1 MQEKFYYIVGV
12 SLVVLLVLVVYVG
25 SRVQNLEL
33 GLMNV
38 DSRLSAIESQLGI
51 VNKTSYDSGAFSN
64 DQYGASVYDT
74 LQGDSYQNS
83 VDSADTGYDAGYDDG
98 SYNDGS
104 YDYTI
109 DQ

>member
-33 GLMNV
+33 GLMGI
-38 DSRLSAIESQLGI
+38 DGRLSAVESRLGI
-51 VNKTSYDSGAFSN
+51 SDSTSYDSASSDG
-64 DQYGASVYDT
+64 QYGASIYDSFG
-74 LQGDSYQNS
+74 GD
-83 VDSADTGYDAGYDDG
+83 AYDYPYDYG
-98 SYNDGS
+98 

-109 DQ
+109 E